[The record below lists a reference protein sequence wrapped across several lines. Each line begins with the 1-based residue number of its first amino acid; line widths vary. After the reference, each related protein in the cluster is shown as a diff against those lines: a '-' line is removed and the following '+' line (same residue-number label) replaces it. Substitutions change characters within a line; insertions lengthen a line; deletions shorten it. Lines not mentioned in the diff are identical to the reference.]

1 MGPSRFVTIW
11 SSLNELVVSKI
22 RASGL
27 PPEREVTKF
36 RPSEPNAL
44 ASGLA
49 VPSSIPL
56 TPDASANGSHGAV
69 TVPRETREVV
79 DEIAGCFAWNR
90 FVLLIGAKKHGC
102 ETAVFGISKFYCRSK
117 IGGHF

>member
-1 MGPSRFVTIW
+1 MEFVKRTGGVE
-11 SSLNELVVSKI
+11 NP
-22 RASGL
+22 ASGL

-56 TPDASANGSHGAV
+56 TPDASANGSHG
-69 TVPRETREVV
+69 
-79 DEIAGCFAWNR
+79 
-90 FVLLIGAKKHGC
+90 VLLLFHVKLEKL
-102 ETAVFGISKFYCRSK
+102 
-117 IGGHF
+117 